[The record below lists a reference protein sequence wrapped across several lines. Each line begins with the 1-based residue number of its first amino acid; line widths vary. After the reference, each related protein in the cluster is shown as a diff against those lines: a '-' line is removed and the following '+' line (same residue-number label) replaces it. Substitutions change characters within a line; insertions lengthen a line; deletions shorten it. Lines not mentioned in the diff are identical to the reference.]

1 MKYEYL
7 SNIPLSEATEKLASA
22 LKTAGFSYQTEKIR
36 TTASNGRVL
45 ACAHYALRSSPH
57 YLSCA
62 MDGIAVSSERIR
74 QANESHPAIL
84 SKEDFIMVDTGDPLP
99 EGCDCVVMIEQVVE
113 NNDGSVSLY
122 SSAPPWTNVRQIGED
137 ISMGDMVAPSF
148 TKVTPALVGALLASG
163 VLEVEVVKKPSVAII
178 PTGDEI
184 VSADSDLKDG
194 DIPEYN
200 SAIFSSMLR
209 DWGAEPEVYPIIKD
223 DPGLIADAVK
233 DAADKHDAVIVI
245 AGSSA
250 GRDDY
255 TSTVLSNLGEVVV
268 HGISIKPGKP
278 AILGHIG
285 PVPFFGVPGY
295 PVSGII
301 VMEKIVKDFIS
312 RLTMLPPQETEELEA
327 FITKKAPSSLKYEEF
342 IRCQAA
348 ESNGKIVAVPMSRGA
363 GIVTG
368 FAKASGILTIPQNCE
383 GLEAGEAVTVQP
395 LKKSA
400 DIRNTLC
407 VTGSHDPLIDEIA
420 DILIR
425 DSENIHPVLLSSSHV
440 GSMGAITAIR
450 NNEAH
455 LGGIHLLDTA
465 TGQYNLSYIK
475 KYFPKGGAVLLRGVI
490 REQGLM
496 VAKGNS
502 LSIKGIE
509 DLPNV
514 SYVNRQKG
522 AGTRILLD
530 YLLQKQGIRPDQIYG
545 YTKEE
550 YTHTAVAA
558 AIQSGTADCGMGI
571 YSAAKTYDLDFL
583 HLWDE
588 QYDFL
593 VSESAVN
600 DPRVQKFIEVLRSV
614 EFRKRLESMGGY
626 ILKNPGELVNIYAEP
641 SA

>member
-7 SNIPLSEATEKLASA
+7 SNTPLEEAREKFLNSLKEAGTAYKTEV
-22 LKTAGFSYQTEKIR
+22 IR
-36 TTASNGRVL
+36 TRDAAGRVL
-45 ACAHYALRSSPH
+45 ARAHYARRSSPH
-57 YLSCA
+57 YLSSA
-62 MDGIAVSSERIR
+62 MDGIAISSKLIES
-74 QANESHPAIL
+74 ANESSPAIL
-84 SKEDFIMVDTGDPLP
+84 KQSDFIMVDTGDPLP
-99 EGCDCVVMIEQVVE
+99 EGTDCVVMIEQVVE
-113 NNDGSVSLY
+113 NGDGTISLY
-122 SSAPPWTNVRQIGED
+122 SSAAPWSNVRQIGED
-137 ISMGDMVAPSF
+137 VSMGDMIAPSF
-148 TKVTPALVGALLASG
+148 ARITPSLVGALLAGG
-163 VLEVEVVKKPSVAII
+163 VLDVEVVKIPSVALI

-184 VSADSDLKDG
+184 VDSDSDLKEG

-200 SAIFSSMLR
+200 SAIFSGMLAE
-209 DWGAEPEVYPIIKD
+209 WGAKGVVYPIVRD
-223 DPGLIADAVK
+223 DPKLIKEVVSSAAK
-233 DAADKHDAVIVI
+233 DHDAIIVI

-255 TSTVLSNLGEVVV
+255 TSSVLAELGELVI
-268 HGISIKPGKP
+268 HGIAIKPGKP

-301 VMEKIVKDFIS
+301 VMEKIVRYALS
-312 RLTMLPPQETEELEA
+312 MLTMIPAAEPEEVEV
-327 FITKKAPSSLKYEEF
+327 TVTRKAPSSLKYEEY

-348 ESNGKIVAVPMSRGA
+348 QANGKIVAVPMSRGA

-368 FAKASGILTIPQNCE
+368 FSKASGMITVPQNCE
-383 GLEAGEAVTVQP
+383 GLEAGASIKMQP
-395 LKKSA
+395 FRKLS
-400 DIRNTLC
+400 DIENTLC
-407 VTGSHDPLIDEIA
+407 VTGSHDPLIDEVA

-425 DSENIHPVLLSSSHV
+425 SSGNINPVLISSSHV
-440 GSMGAITAIR
+440 GSMGAITAVR

-455 LGGIHLLDTA
+455 LGGIHLLDTE
-465 TGQYNLSYIK
+465 TGIYNLSYIR
-475 KYFPKGGAVLLRGVI
+475 KYFPNGGAVLIRGVI

-496 VAKGNS
+496 ITKGNP
-502 LSIKGIE
+502 KGISGIK
-509 DLPNV
+509 DLPGL

-530 YLLQKQGIRPDQIYG
+530 YLIEKEGITPDQIYG

-558 AIQSGTADCGMGI
+558 AIASGTADCGMGI

-593 VSESAVN
+593 VAESAAD
-600 DPRVQKFIEVLRSV
+600 DPRVLKFIEVLRSE
-614 EFRKRLESMGGY
+614 EFRTRLEKMGGY
-626 ILKNPGELVNIYAEP
+626 VLKDTGDTVVI
-641 SA
+641 